1 MIRCL
6 GLALLVVYCD
16 AHDHP
21 RSPSLVAAA
30 VASPAAFARRHPGLV
45 SPSRKRQTGSIAS
58 DYRSWAQEN
67 YLLAA
72 AVQAG
77 VLRSVANLVAQLV
90 MVSNNCEEEV
100 RLSTVLSM
108 GALGA
113 SVSGLGGASW
123 QRMLERRLGR
133 SVGRGH
139 ARHVAMQAA
148 VNLLFWAPLANT
160 VYILGLSM
168 LRGECLASAWEGLT
182 RRFASVMLLELSLF
196 VPYSALAF
204 RTLPLEYRPLASSCV
219 GAAFTV
225 GLSMVCQP

>member
-1 MIRCL
+1 M
-6 GLALLVVYCD
+6 
-16 AHDHP
+16 
-21 RSPSLVAAA
+21 SE
-30 VASPAAFARRHPGLV
+30 
-45 SPSRKRQTGSIAS
+45 
-58 DYRSWAQEN
+58 YRSWAQDN

-77 VLRSVANLVAQLV
+77 ILRSLANLVAQMV
-90 MVSNNCEEEV
+90 MVSNKCEEEV

-113 SVSGLGGASW
+113 TVSGLGGASW

-148 VNLLFWAPLANT
+148 ANLLFWAPLANT
-160 VYILGLSM
+160 VYILGLSL
-168 LRGECLASAWEGLT
+168 LRGECLASAWDGLT

-225 GLSMVCQP
+225 GLSMVCQR